1 MEQERLAIICLC
13 HQFKREDGIR
23 TLSAAEFRELS
34 ALLSRCGK
42 TPGSL
47 FHMSAAEL
55 TSMGIA
61 PAEVC
66 RIFTLLD
73 RIPVIETILGSFGS
87 MGIHVVTSV
96 DSAYFPALKATLG
109 PNCPPM
115 LCYTGGLSLCRKLA
129 IGFVGSRDISP
140 EDGEFA
146 MGAVKK
152 AVLKGFSVVSG
163 GARGS
168 DSVAED
174 TALHL
179 GGTVVEFPAVPL
191 LRRMRSPKVASF
203 LEKKQLLLASP
214 AAPGTGFSSSL
225 AAARNR
231 LIYAH
236 SAATIVIRAT
246 ACKGGTWSGASDAI
260 KHNLCPVLCRNYPY
274 EGNRKLIQAGAVSID
289 DTWDGA
295 IPHSVSKS
303 PESQESPCELPEQFS
318 IF

>member
-13 HQFKREDGIR
+13 NQFKREEGLR

-34 ALLSRCGK
+34 SLLSRYGK

-47 FHMSAAEL
+47 FRASAGEL

-66 RIFTLLD
+66 RIFALLD
-73 RIPVIETILGSFGS
+73 RIPVIETVLGSYGS
-87 MGIHVVTSV
+87 MGIHVVTSAE
-96 DSAYFPALKATLG
+96 SAYFPTLKATLG
-109 PNCPPM
+109 RNCPPM
-115 LCYTGGLSLCRKLA
+115 MCYTGDLSLCEKPA

-146 MGAVKK
+146 MCAVKK

-174 TALHL
+174 TALHW

-191 LRRMRSPKVASF
+191 LRRMRSPKVAPF
-203 LEKKQLLLASP
+203 LEGKQLLLASP
-214 AAPGTGFSSSL
+214 AAPGTGFSNSL

-236 SAATIVIRAT
+236 SATTIVIRAT
-246 ACKGGTWSGASDAI
+246 ACKGGTWSGATDAI

-274 EGNRKLIQAGAVSID
+274 EGNRNLLQTGAVAID
-289 DTWDGA
+289 DTWDGTL
-295 IPHSVSKS
+295 PHSASS
-303 PESQESPCELPEQFS
+303 PPELQEEPCELPEQFS